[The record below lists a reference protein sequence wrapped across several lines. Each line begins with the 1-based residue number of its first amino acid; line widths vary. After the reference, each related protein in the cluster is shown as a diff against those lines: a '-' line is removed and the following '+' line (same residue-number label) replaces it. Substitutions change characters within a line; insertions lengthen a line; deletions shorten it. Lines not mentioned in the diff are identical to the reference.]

1 MPSSKNNS
9 EKSVTFYLRIDTE
22 IYNIIKNIAEKRRV
36 KILQV
41 IREYLSLAKIL
52 ETDGWG
58 VYKSS
63 KLEHR
68 LFLMPANVFRDL
80 VERLDLSDPEA
91 REMGMKLIENVLDT
105 INEIFQIYEI
115 EKVEEKLEFLAIYGL
130 LRFQITQ
137 IPKSKKTMVMI
148 DDAII
153 MDPWALKIV
162 LNSIFKQELNL
173 IQESENRLIF
183 EIPGE

>member
-1 MPSSKNNS
+1 MPRSKNNS

-22 IYNIIKNIAEKRRV
+22 IYDILKNIAEKRRV

-68 LFLMPANVFRDL
+68 LFLMHVNVFRDL
-80 VERLDLSDPEA
+80 VKELDLSVPQATEL
-91 REMGMKLIENVLDT
+91 RMKIIKNVLNT

-115 EKVEEKLEFLAIYGL
+115 EEVEEKLEFMATYGL

-137 IPKSKKTMVMI
+137 IPKSEKTMVMI
-148 DDAII
+148 DDAIV
-153 MDPWALKIV
+153 MEPSVVKIV
-162 LNSIFKQELNL
+162 MKSIFKQELNL
-173 IQESENRLIF
+173 IQESEKRLIF
-183 EIPGE
+183 EIPGK

>member
-9 EKSVTFYLRIDTE
+9 EKSVTFYLRINSE
-22 IYNIIKNIAEKRRV
+22 IYDILKNIAEKRRV

-68 LFLMPANVFRDL
+68 LFLMPANVIRDL
-80 VERLDLSDPEA
+80 VERLDLSGPQA
-91 REMGMKLIENVLDT
+91 REMGMKLIENVLIT

-115 EKVEEKLEFLAIYGL
+115 EKVEEKLEFLAMYGL
-130 LRFQITQ
+130 LRFQITR

-153 MDPWALKIV
+153 MDPLVLKMI

>member
-1 MPSSKNNS
+1 MPSSKDNS
-9 EKSVTFYLRIDTE
+9 EKSVTFYLRMDSE
-22 IYNIIKNIAEKRRV
+22 IYDVIKNIAEKRRV

-68 LFLMPANVFRDL
+68 IFLMHANVFRDL
-80 VERLDLSDPEA
+80 VEQLNLSIPQATELK
-91 REMGMKLIENVLDT
+91 MKIIENVLNT

-115 EKVEEKLEFLAIYGL
+115 EEVEEKLEFMATYGL
-130 LRFQITQ
+130 LRFQITR
-137 IPKSKKTMVMI
+137 IPKSEKTMVMI
-148 DDAII
+148 DDAIL
-153 MDPWALKIV
+153 MDPLIVKIV
-162 LNSIFKQELNL
+162 MKSIFKQELEL

-183 EIPGE
+183 EIPSE

>member
-1 MPSSKNNS
+1 MPRPKNNS
-9 EKSVTFYLRIDTE
+9 EKSVTFYLRIDSE
-22 IYNIIKNIAEKRRV
+22 IYDIIKNIAEKRRV
-36 KILQV
+36 KIIQV

-52 ETDGWG
+52 QTDGWG

-68 LFLMPANVFRDL
+68 LFLMHANVFRDL
-80 VERLDLSDPEA
+80 VKQLDLSVPQATELK
-91 REMGMKLIENVLDT
+91 MKIIENVLNT
-105 INEIFQIYEI
+105 LNEIFQIYEI
-115 EKVEEKLEFLAIYGL
+115 EKVEEKLEFFAMYGL

-153 MDPWALKIV
+153 MDRWALKLI
-162 LNSIFKQELNL
+162 LNSIFKQELKL

-183 EIPGE
+183 EIPSG

>member
-22 IYNIIKNIAEKRRV
+22 IYDIIKNIAEKRRV

-41 IREYLSLAKIL
+41 IREYLSLSKIL

-68 LFLMPANVFRDL
+68 LFLMDSNLFSDL
-80 VERLDLSDPEA
+80 FEQLDLTDPQA
-91 REMGMKLIENVLDT
+91 RERGTKLIDNALNT

-115 EKVEEKLEFLAIYGL
+115 EKVEEKLEFFAMYGL

-148 DDAII
+148 NDAII
-153 MDPWALKIV
+153 MDRWALKLI